1 MKMGMD
7 SVQCET
13 FTGLSAYGYLRLA
26 IRTFIASVTA
36 SFLIVLL
43 VFEERIAI
51 NLLMLFNPEFQILF
65 VYVLGILA
73 VSNLLS
79 MLAISLD

>member
-1 MKMGMD
+1 MGMD

-13 FTGLSAYGYLRLA
+13 FAGLSAYGYLRLA
-26 IRTFIASVTA
+26 IRTLVASVTA

-51 NLLMLFNPEFQILF
+51 NVLMLFNPEFQILF
-65 VYVLGILA
+65 VYVLGIIG
-73 VSNLLS
+73 VSNLLA
-79 MLAISLD
+79 MQLISLD